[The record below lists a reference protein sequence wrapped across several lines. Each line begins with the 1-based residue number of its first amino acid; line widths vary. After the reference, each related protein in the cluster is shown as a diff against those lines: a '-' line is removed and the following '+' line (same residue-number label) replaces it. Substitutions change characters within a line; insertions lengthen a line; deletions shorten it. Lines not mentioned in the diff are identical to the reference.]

1 MNKILILVFVAFI
14 ISAIVASPETDDAK
28 RILEAVKDDETN
40 STTTIDDDTNNST
53 TAATPLSPDNSMGC
67 KLCMG
72 FVDGLENMIGTEEGN
87 VEQKANKVCDGIT
100 MGNELADTNK
110 VCDGITMG
118 NELAD
123 SWCKKI
129 ADDSLEMIV
138 KAIKKSETPQKICK
152 DVAGMCNA

>member
-1 MNKILILVFVAFI
+1 MNKTIILFFVAFI
-14 ISAIVASPETDDAK
+14 IGVIVASAEIDDAK

-53 TAATPLSPDNSMGC
+53 TPATPLAPDNSMGC
-67 KLCMG
+67 KLCMA

-100 MGNELADTNK
+100 MGNA
-110 VCDGITMG
+110 
-118 NELAD
+118 LAD

-129 ADDSLEMIV
+129 ADDSLKMIV
-138 KAIKKSETPQKICK
+138 KAIKKSEKPQKICK
-152 DVAGMCNA
+152 DIAGMCNA